1 MVTATM
7 ELLAEL
13 ETTDGLSAERWA
25 ALLDLT
31 AKLFL
36 CSDEKLTAHQGDLF
50 DDVFVQL
57 MRGVDTQALT
67 RLSLKLSDA
76 KRTLPQTTW
85 RLAFDENEC
94 VSAPMLKSRYV
105 TRELLLR
112 VVQSRGKKHRLAIAS
127 RYSVD
132 PTVSEALAK
141 CDDPAVHRALAENRG
156 VKMSE
161 TGWARLAQLGESDRD
176 LATILLRRSDLPG
189 PLKRKL
195 HAKLEDAR
203 MRVLNGMPGVMR
215 DEIEN
220 AIAANNTSSETLPL
234 PESPEFTSAQAKMVK
249 LNKKGKLNDST
260 LNRFAVYREYVE
272 VTAALALLTGSP
284 IEIIRTLVTSDKV
297 EGLVLACKAGR
308 LNWATTTTIV
318 KNRPGTSPIS
328 AWELEKAKE
337 TFESISLSAA
347 QRTVRF

>member
-1 MVTATM
+1 MVSATM

-13 ETTDGLSAERWA
+13 ETTEGWSPERWT

-36 CSDEKLTAHQGDLF
+36 CSDEKLTAHQVDLF
-50 DDVFVQL
+50 DDVFVRL
-57 MRGVDTQALT
+57 MHRLDTQSLT
-67 RLSLKLSDA
+67 KLSLKLSEA
-76 KRTLPQTTW
+76 KRTLPQTAR

-105 TRELLLR
+105 EQELLLR

-161 TGWARLAQLGESDRD
+161 TGWARLAQLGEGDRD
-176 LATILLRRSDLPG
+176 LAEMLLRRSDVPS
-189 PLKRKL
+189 PLKQKL

-215 DEIEN
+215 DKIEN
-220 AIAANNTSSETLPL
+220 AIASNKSSSEILPL

-249 LNKKGKLNDST
+249 LNQKGKLNDST
-260 LNRFAVYREYVE
+260 MNRFAVYREYVE

-284 IEIIRTLVTSDKV
+284 IEIIRTMVTSDKV
-297 EGLVLACKAGR
+297 EGLVLACKAAR

-318 KNRPGTSPIS
+318 MNRPDMSPIS

-347 QRTVRF
+347 QRTLRF